1 MFLTRKYKVTV
12 TNKNAVLEVKHGTNL
27 YSVLRENNLIERTLC
42 DGSSQCG
49 KCKVKISGSDINK
62 PTKKERLV
70 LAETSL
76 ESGMRLACQYS
87 VKSEIRVDTQE
98 AAKRENVNPGIV
110 SMRVVKSNGV
120 VEENEF
126 KSFLSS
132 DMFVKDNV
140 PDITHKTVKPANYEP
155 ELIVDDSVFDEDF
168 VSHETYAQPESYIRH
183 EESNVFVNQEEPE
196 QEYTPEVASE
206 AIYTPVSAPEPFV
219 PEPERFVEETQ
230 PEIKEEPVKIFS
242 RSEKVSAPADE
253 SYSNDGL
260 LMIQLPDGIQYYH
273 YSAGIANIASKGMI
287 KTDERLELLLEKQLL
302 SDFIYNNINVKDVE
316 RVIVMLDDCYFEGK
330 ELFSLVIYTSI
341 TVGAFLIEVLQPM
354 QNHRDMVRFMRF
366 VNQTPGKK
374 LMIPLDSLEKAYF
387 LNDGNLYELQAGE
400 IDSDSLL
407 SMSEFNGKNPV
418 IDLSD
423 DLLETT
429 VKDTFHQPDSISFTV
444 FFHTAVL
451 FMRNGLADKRL
462 QLKERAEVMD
472 IMPLEVT
479 VKLGKHDGLKRFNV
493 YRKQGC
499 DLYIDQNALNAL
511 NRFRLFIRSVIS
523 YTEKKFGNIDNIVF
537 YTLTNSATLAEDLI
551 SLSAVPKKYEKRLK
565 TFSGDPSIYAVQFF
579 QEKDIEAYFDKRFG
593 IHDVISLDSEP
604 LFIDTQ
610 RECELKI
617 IS

>member
-12 TNKNAVLEVKHGTNL
+12 VNRDTVLEVKHGTNL
-27 YSVLRENNLIERTLC
+27 YGLLRENGLIERTLC

-49 KCKVKISGSDINK
+49 KCKVKIIGNDINR

-76 ESGMRLACQYS
+76 ESGMRLACQYN
-87 VKSEIRVDTQE
+87 VKSEIKVDTQE

-110 SMRVVKSNGV
+110 SMKIVRSNGEI
-120 VEENEF
+120 EENEF
-126 KSFLSS
+126 KSYLNA
-132 DMFVKDNV
+132 DLFVKDEAQKFDR
-140 PDITHKTVKPANYEP
+140 PTPKAANHEP
-155 ELIVDDSVFDEDF
+155 ELIIDESVEDEEF
-168 VSHETYAQPESYIRH
+168 VSHETFVEPEKYIRH
-183 EESNVFVNQEEPE
+183 EEAFTPEPVMPEEHIVANEPVIEETATE
-196 QEYTPEVASE
+196 QEP
-206 AIYTPVSAPEPFV
+206 
-219 PEPERFVEETQ
+219 Q
-230 PEIKEEPVKIFS
+230 KEEPVKIVN
-242 RSEKVSAPADE
+242 RMDRQPDNTDE

-260 LMIQLPDGIQYYH
+260 LMIQQPDGIQYYH

-330 ELFSLVIYTSI
+330 ELFGLVIYTSI
-341 TVGAFLIEVLQPM
+341 NVGAFLIEVLQPM

-366 VNQTPGKK
+366 VNQTPGKR
-374 LMIPLDSLEKAYF
+374 LLIPLDSLEKAYF
-387 LNDGNLYELQAGE
+387 LNEGNLHELQAGE
-400 IDSDSLL
+400 ISSDSLL

-429 VKDTFHQPDSISFTV
+429 VKDSFHQPDSISFTV
-444 FFHTAVL
+444 FFHTAVV
-451 FMRNGLADKRL
+451 FMKNGLADKRL
-462 QLKERAEVMD
+462 QLRERTEVMD
-472 IMPLEVT
+472 MMPLEIT

-493 YRKQGC
+493 YRKQGV
-499 DLYIDQNALNAL
+499 DLYIDQNALNGL

-537 YTLTNSATLAEDLI
+537 YTLTNSATLAEDLL
-551 SLSAVPKKYEKRLK
+551 SLSAVPKKYEKRIK

-593 IHDVISLDSEP
+593 IHEIVSLDSDQ

-610 RECELKI
+610 KECELKI